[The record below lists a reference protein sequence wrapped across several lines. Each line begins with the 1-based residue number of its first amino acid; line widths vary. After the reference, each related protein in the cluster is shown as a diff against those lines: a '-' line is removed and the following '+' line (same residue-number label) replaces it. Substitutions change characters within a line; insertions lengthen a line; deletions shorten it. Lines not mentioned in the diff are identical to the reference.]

1 MVSFTDSGVK
11 LVALNGDDN
20 VIKASGWP
28 FVTKTSYTKRFNP
41 QSQWLGTATE

>member
-11 LVALNGDDN
+11 LVALNSDN

-28 FVTKTSYTKRFNP
+28 FATKKSYTKRFNP
-41 QSQWLGTATE
+41 QSQWLGTATK